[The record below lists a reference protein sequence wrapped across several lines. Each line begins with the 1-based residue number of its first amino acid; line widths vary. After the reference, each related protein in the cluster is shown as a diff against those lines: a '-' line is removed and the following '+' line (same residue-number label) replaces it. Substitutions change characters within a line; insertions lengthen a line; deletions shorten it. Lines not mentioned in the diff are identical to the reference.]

1 MGNKALET
9 ERNLSVLSEKIEHLG
24 AKIDKDLA
32 ANMKDLKASLDKLQ
46 QEINAIQKHPEP
58 MIIEKVNSGANDP
71 NEAALKKALYLNRK
85 SENRLS
91 LAWIPTQHL
100 PDCKPLWRPLSYA
113 DF

>member
-32 ANMKDLKASLDKLQ
+32 ANITDLKASLDKLQ
-46 QEINAIQKHPEP
+46 QEINAIKKHPEP

-71 NEAALKKALYLNRK
+71 NEAALKKAAK
-85 SENRLS
+85 KE
-91 LAWIPTQHL
+91 
-100 PDCKPLWRPLSYA
+100 
-113 DF
+113 F